1 MADLRKNPITG
12 HWVIVAENRGTRPRE
27 VSLEPVVRDHGSCPF
42 CEGNEHLTPGEVL
55 AHRPETSTAD
65 GPGWQVRVIPNKYP
79 AITVGE
85 STSPASGLFA
95 HEVVIES
102 PRHLT
107 NTTEL
112 DDAEFAEVLDVYRER
127 ILHFAEMHLQSNVM
141 IFKNNGPAAG
151 ATLVHLHSQL
161 VLSSLPTA
169 DQQSRVQSFRTEK
182 CPACEMIADAIANNR
197 IVAQSAHYVVLCP
210 HASRFCYEMWLL
222 PREHAAHYS
231 RINRKSLPELASLFR
246 QSLVKL
252 ERTVK
257 VPAYNYIVHTAPF
270 DTASADHYHWHIE
283 ILPRITTLAGFELG
297 TGCYINPVPPE
308 RAATELRQ
316 A

>member
-1 MADLRKNPITG
+1 
-12 HWVIVAENRGTRPRE
+12 
-27 VSLEPVVRDHGSCPF
+27 
-42 CEGNEHLTPGEVL
+42 
-55 AHRPETSTAD
+55 
-65 GPGWQVRVIPNKYP
+65 VRVIPNKYP
-79 AITVGE
+79 AITSSGN
-85 STSPASGLFA
+85 SPAGLFA
-95 HEVVIES
+95 HEVIIES

-112 DDAEFAEVLDVYRER
+112 DNRQFAEVLAVYGER
-127 ILHFAEMHLQSNVM
+127 MSQLGEAHPQSSAM

-161 VLSSLPTA
+161 VVWQCSPLAPREDMHLA
-169 DQQSRVQSFRTEK
+169 ERDVYNWAQHRLLSFRSEK
-182 CPACEMIADAIANNR
+182 CPVCEMIVDAVANHR
-197 IVAQSAHYVVLCP
+197 VVAESEHFVVICP
-210 HASRFCYEMWLL
+210 HASRLAYEMWLL
-222 PREHAAHYS
+222 PRTHQAHYS
-231 RINRKSLPELASLFR
+231 RVNRESLPELASLFR

-270 DTASADHYHWHIE
+270 DTAGADHYHWHIE
-283 ILPRITTLAGFELG
+283 ILPRITTLAGFEMG

-308 RAATELRQ
+308 RAAAELRQ